1 VLKAAPFVVQH
12 PMSGRAWSGLAA
24 AFQEE
29 GCVPD
34 ALLAAEM
41 AHRLYRA
48 CGCREGEEIKEMERA
63 TGTLKDD
70 AMAAMMLNRSA
81 VACCGAAPQL
91 ERGGQTTMLIGG
103 GYAHPSLE
111 EARLE
116 AGNGCPRYFAQCEQG
131 VAQCIHSAAATPLS
145 DGAG

>member
-1 VLKAAPFVVQH
+1 
-12 PMSGRAWSGLAA
+12 
-24 AFQEE
+24 
-29 GCVPD
+29 
-34 ALLAAEM
+34 
-41 AHRLYRA
+41 
-48 CGCREGEEIKEMERA
+48 MERA

-131 VAQCIHSAAATPLS
+131 VAQCIHSAASYGGEVSVERGALS
-145 DGAG
+145 DTGRLMQEHRATHPRAEVAMILVVVQSSTVAIVRPIRPSNTVPIERG